1 MWILWTIRNGF
12 TTVHM
17 LTFEHVDRTPF
28 WNQFFVAALRD
39 AENNVV
45 NFVGVQC
52 EVSKAVVEK
61 QMKEQGNKTTSG

>member
-1 MWILWTIRNGF
+1 
-12 TTVHM
+12 
-17 LTFEHVDRTPF
+17 
-28 WNQFFVAALRD
+28 LRD

-61 QMKEQGNKTTSG
+61 QMRDLNKKMPAT

>member
-1 MWILWTIRNGF
+1 MQRKYRGENGIIQ
-12 TTVHM
+12 
-17 LTFEHVDRTPF
+17 ESGTPF

-61 QMKEQGNKTTSG
+61 HISEGKTAATLPRQIP